1 MNKTLFSAGDA
12 AIGARTYSNES
23 HLRRAILPE
32 RFESTSVPD
41 FLAGGAIVELELGD
55 QYTVPSLSET
65 PVIEVSPAEE

>member
-1 MNKTLFSAGDA
+1 MNEALHSVSET
-12 AIGARTYSNES
+12 AIGACTYSNED

-41 FLAGGAIVELELGD
+41 FSAGAVVELELGD

-65 PVIEVSPAEE
+65 PVIEVSPVRE